1 MWLTPGLVGFQTLHC
16 IEATS
21 CWSAGSGHKILA
33 EGPRF
38 GGGGGPGL
46 VLAHWWAESVSRM
59 DFLDLVSA
67 F

>member
-1 MWLTPGLVGFQTLHC
+1 MWPTPGLVDFQTLHC
-16 IEATS
+16 IEATG

-33 EGPRF
+33 KGRRF
-38 GGGGGPGL
+38 GGGWSW

-59 DFLDLVSA
+59 DFLHLVSA